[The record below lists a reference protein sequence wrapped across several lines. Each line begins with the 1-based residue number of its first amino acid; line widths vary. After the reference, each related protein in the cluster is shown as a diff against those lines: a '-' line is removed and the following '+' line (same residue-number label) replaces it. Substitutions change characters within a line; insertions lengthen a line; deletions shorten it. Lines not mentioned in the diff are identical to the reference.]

1 MNFIAIILTI
11 FGGAIVAANAYLLTR
26 HLVWGRPDRSISSIP
41 IIGGITA
48 ALGMLLSSNQT
59 LRTLAWVPL
68 LIDSGGLPAVALLL
82 WYRFR
87 RAADPATTIRPAMP
101 IGAVRSKVDQWNSQ
115 QFGTALSLWTG
126 WKNGVAPFRD
136 DAAVIDH
143 FGSREASRLLDDC
156 RELERE
162 FFASDANIRAKD
174 LNEMAALAR
183 SDFLQKYPGVRLE
196 VMEILESCY
205 CFSNR

>member
-1 MNFIAIILTI
+1 MNIISIIFIVFGWAII
-11 FGGAIVAANAYLLTR
+11 AANASLLIR
-26 HLVWGRPDRSISSIP
+26 YLVWGRGNRSVSSIP
-41 IIGGITA
+41 IIGGLAA

-68 LIDSGGLPAVALLL
+68 LIDTGGLPAVALLL
-82 WYRFR
+82 SYRFR
-87 RAADPATTIRPAMP
+87 RAGGPATTIQPAMP

-126 WKNGVAPFRD
+126 WKNGVAPFRN

-143 FGSREASRLLDDC
+143 FGSREAAKLLDDC

-174 LNEMAALAR
+174 LNEMAAMAR

-196 VMEILESCY
+196 VMQILESCY